1 MTRWHPF
8 RGWLHGWLDRLAKR
22 VKPSPA
28 PRRYRAK
35 GGVNGARLRR
45 ELRKEVAGKVN
56 SE

>member
-1 MTRWHPF
+1 VTRWHPF